1 MTVVRYDPWSLLSQV
16 QRELNRAF
24 EGRLPEEESGDNTRV
39 VTSSW
44 VPAVDIR
51 EEPDRFVL
59 RADLPGID
67 PKDIEITMEKGVLT
81 IKGERSIE
89 EESTEGQYHRIE
101 RARGTFYRRFS
112 LPDTADPERIE
123 AHGRNGVLEIVIP
136 KQEKVQPRKIE
147 VKAEE

>member
-44 VPAVDIR
+44 VPAVDVR
-51 EEPDRFVL
+51 EEPDRFVI

-67 PKDIEITMEKGVLT
+67 PKDIEITMEEGVLT
-81 IKGERSIE
+81 IKGERNIE